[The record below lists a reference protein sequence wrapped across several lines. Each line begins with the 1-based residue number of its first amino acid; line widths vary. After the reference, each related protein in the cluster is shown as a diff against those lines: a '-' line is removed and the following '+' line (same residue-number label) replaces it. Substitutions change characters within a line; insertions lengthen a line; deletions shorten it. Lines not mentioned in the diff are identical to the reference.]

1 MLYQIYLEWFAK
13 NKIFK
18 KLNNNNTTIYFNE
31 ERMKFMLL
39 KLIYQRIKTIH
50 NQWSNFQN
58 YLQKLYRINIKKPKH
73 QTSHKKKINFRVSKN
88 IKNLYPF
95 NIAQLDTRNQKQAEE
110 INK

>member
-39 KLIYQRIKTIH
+39 KLIYREQKRF

>member
-39 KLIYQRIKTIH
+39 KLIYREQKRF

-58 YLQKLYRINIKKPKH
+58 YLQKL
-73 QTSHKKKINFRVSKN
+73 
-88 IKNLYPF
+88 
-95 NIAQLDTRNQKQAEE
+95 
-110 INK
+110 

>member
-13 NKIFK
+13 NNIFK

-39 KLIYQRIKTIH
+39 KLIYREQKRF

-58 YLQKLYRINIKKPKH
+58 YLQKL
-73 QTSHKKKINFRVSKN
+73 
-88 IKNLYPF
+88 
-95 NIAQLDTRNQKQAEE
+95 
-110 INK
+110 